1 MKSRLMIYY
10 TLAIAV
16 TCLWFFF
23 AYSPAAQKRREV
35 LIQTGTMELQIADF
49 NRTMIELNNFLKTSS
64 DLESHKSELSSQ
76 LYSKKDILK
85 LFDELYKD
93 ARIHRM
99 SIIEIIPPLE
109 ELLELNQSV
118 TDPNEPLFINLT
130 LILEGNYV
138 NFGKFVSRLE
148 KAPYF
153 RGGNLCRIS
162 SPRENPTK
170 IKLKIGFKALLG
182 NLEEGA

>member
-1 MKSRLMIYY
+1 MKSRLILYY
-10 TLAIAV
+10 ALAITI

-23 AYSPAAQKRREV
+23 AYSPTAQKCQEV
-35 LIQTGTMELQIADF
+35 RIQSATMELQMADF

-93 ARIHRM
+93 ARIHNM
-99 SIIEIIPPLE
+99 SIVEIIPPLE
-109 ELLELNQSV
+109 ELLVLNQSV
-118 TDPNEPLFINLT
+118 TDPDEPLFINLT
-130 LILEGNYV
+130 LMLEGNYI

-162 SPRENPTK
+162 SPREDPSK

-182 NLEEGA
+182 NLKEGV